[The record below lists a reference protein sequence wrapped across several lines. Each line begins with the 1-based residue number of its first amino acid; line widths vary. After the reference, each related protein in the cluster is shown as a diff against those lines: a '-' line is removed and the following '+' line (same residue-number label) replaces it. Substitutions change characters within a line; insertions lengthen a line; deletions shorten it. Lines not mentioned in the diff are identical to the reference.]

1 MSGRGALVA
10 VVVVDEESPGRSQK
24 QWKVSPSTGLYGF
37 VAVLPYDRQTDRQT
51 ERETF

>member
-1 MSGRGALVA
+1 M
-10 VVVVDEESPGRSQK
+10 VVVVVVVGRSQK

-51 ERETF
+51 DRRSELVQRNF